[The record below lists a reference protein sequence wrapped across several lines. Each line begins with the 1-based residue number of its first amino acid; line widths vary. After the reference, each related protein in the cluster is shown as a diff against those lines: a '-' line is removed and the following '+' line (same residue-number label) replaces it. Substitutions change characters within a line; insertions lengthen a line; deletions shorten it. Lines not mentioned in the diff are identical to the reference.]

1 MITSR
6 SDDLLVGIIGL
17 GLLPWIGWTLHR
29 GMRDGRLP
37 IGRAYVRRDER
48 PGAYRMLLCLYVAAA
63 LLVAYITLDLLFD
76 VKARIGL

>member
-1 MITSR
+1 MTTFR

-37 IGRAYVRRDER
+37 IGRAYVSRDER
-48 PGAYRMLLCLYVAAA
+48 RGAYRMLLGLYAAAA
-63 LLVAYITLDLLFD
+63 LLVAHITLDLL
-76 VKARIGL
+76 VGVRVRIGA